1 MNDDIQVSTAV
12 TLTRELLLRWHQGD
26 QDALAELV
34 RQDAAWI
41 EDHVHRRLGPQLR
54 QRADTQDIVQNTLLE
69 VLRAAPRFVVSDRG
83 HLRALLAKMVENA
96 LHVQVRHA
104 QAARRDVRREQPS
117 AAASDGS
124 VLHLDVQPAPT
135 TRPSLAVE
143 RSETRSWVRLGLELL
158 DPEDRSVVYW
168 REYDELSFA
177 EIGQRLGIDENT
189 ARMRFNRALP
199 KLARKLQQLRH
210 GQLGTALES

>member
-1 MNDDIQVSTAV
+1 MHVPTSV

-34 RQDAAWI
+34 RQDATWI

-54 QRADTQDIVQNTLLE
+54 QRADTQDIVQSTLLE
-69 VLRAAPRFVVSDRG
+69 VLRAAPRFVVSDRA

-104 QAARRDVRREQPS
+104 QAARRDVRREQPV
-117 AAASDGS
+117 AATDGS
-124 VLHLDVQPAPT
+124 VLLLDAQPAT
-135 TRPSLAVE
+135 VTRPSLAAE

-168 REYDELSFA
+168 REYDELSFG

-189 ARMRFNRALP
+189 ARMRFHRALP
-199 KLARKLQQLRH
+199 KLAKKLQQLRQ
-210 GQLGTALES
+210 GQLDRALEP